1 MYFVINN
8 GNNISISDFGTE
20 FNNSPVC
27 CLESLNNFDEV
38 VEDWLGTSDLK
49 DLTIFKLEGS
59 LTQVTLQKQY
69 KEVLCEVPETKKQ
82 APKNDPR

>member
-8 GNNISISDFGTE
+8 GNNISISDFVDE

-38 VEDWLGTSDLK
+38 VEDFLGTSDLK
-49 DLTIFKLEGS
+49 DVTIFKLEGKF
-59 LTQVTLQKQY
+59 TRVNLQKQY
-69 KEVLCEVPETKKQ
+69 KEVLCEVSETKKR
-82 APKNDPR
+82 ALKNDYR